1 MDYNRRHGHH
11 GTIWESRFKSI
22 LVEPDRTTLLT
33 VATYIK
39 ANPVKAG
46 LVRRAGDYRWSGFG
60 AALQG
65 TALAKSVD
73 FRITRPDT
81 PVGFQIVEQTVRL
94 PDAFSP
100 GEGRHVAF
108 TLCTSEGDVLAGRAS
123 NGHRV
128 RHLLIPWTSVPCV
141 PGKNTLP

>member
-33 VATYIK
+33 VATYLE

-65 TALAKSVD
+65 SARARDGLLLL
-73 FRITRPDT
+73 
-81 PVGFQIVEQTVRL
+81 VGAAICIHR
-94 PDAFSP
+94 
-100 GEGRHVAF
+100 
-108 TLCTSEGDVLAGRAS
+108 LAGY
-123 NGHRV
+123 V
-128 RHLLIPWTSVPCV
+128 FLCE
-141 PGKNTLP
+141 NTLVYMKFRLYNTNHAG